1 MHRLR
6 DSRLRRLQMITEI
19 LFGSDSL
26 RLTQKAWV
34 RQSQRH
40 EPARRGASGD
50 LQSQA
55 ATLRVVPVFDE
66 R

>member
-1 MHRLR
+1 
-6 DSRLRRLQMITEI
+6 MITEI